1 MPGAGR
7 SGEKRRSGSD
17 ANPVSNPALLKGEE
31 TVALDIAFHRS
42 IAEAT
47 GNRHFVG
54 LFNYLGEVLMT
65 RARLSVSGAQLSTNP
80 LTRRRWGSFRPGS
93 ARIIA

>member
-1 MPGAGR
+1 M
-7 SGEKRRSGSD
+7 D
-17 ANPVSNPALLKGEE
+17 AALWMAR
-31 TVALDIAFHRS
+31 TIALDIAFHRS

-65 RARLSVSGAQLSTNP
+65 RPARVSGAQLATKSP
-80 LTRRRWGSFRPGS
+80 RR
-93 ARIIA
+93 